1 MGVAVGVP
9 YWVSVLSAAGGD
21 PLRAQEIEDELNEVW
36 YWRWR
41 LVEDA
46 RGKADKVRAA
56 KANKHDR

>member
-9 YWVSVLSAAGGD
+9 YWVNILNAAGGD
-21 PLRAQEIEDELNEVW
+21 PLRAQEIEDELCEDW

-46 RGKADKVRAA
+46 RGKAAKA
-56 KANKHDR
+56 KANKKNG